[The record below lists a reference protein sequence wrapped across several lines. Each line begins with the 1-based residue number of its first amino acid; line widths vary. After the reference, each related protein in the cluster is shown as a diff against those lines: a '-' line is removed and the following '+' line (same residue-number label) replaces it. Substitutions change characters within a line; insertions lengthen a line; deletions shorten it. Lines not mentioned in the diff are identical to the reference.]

1 MPGATVTP
9 KCLGA
14 ATGASREAA
23 CPDCKACRT
32 ALGGRCRGAADHTR
46 SGAKRRARTTAVT
59 IVAAAQN
66 GTSGALACGKHAR
79 RRAAWATPR
88 TGVRGRRQ
96 SVRREDLTDGIERC
110 I

>member
-14 ATGASREAA
+14 ATGASTEAA

-66 GTSGALACGKHAR
+66 GTAGALAICKQAWR
-79 RRAAWATPR
+79 EAAGATPR
-88 TGVRGRRQ
+88 TIVWGHYAMWRKPVR
-96 SVRREDLTDGIERC
+96 S
-110 I
+110 

>member
-14 ATGASREAA
+14 ATGARREAA
-23 CPDCKACRT
+23 CPDGKACRT

-46 SGAKRRARTTAVT
+46 SGTERRARTTAAT

-66 GTSGALACGKHAR
+66 GTSGALADGKHAR
-79 RRAAWATPR
+79 RWAALPPPR
-88 TGVRGRRQ
+88 TGVP
-96 SVRREDLTDGIERC
+96 VRATAHSP
-110 I
+110 